1 MGNLD
6 LLHLSVQTSS
16 VDTVGCQTETRMKVK
31 VKCEKRVI
39 ANQIPWCIYIYIYRI
54 KIPRNSS
61 IFATDKLEKLL
72 EANIMKEEIKN

>member
-1 MGNLD
+1 MGKLD

-39 ANQIPWCIYIYIYRI
+39 ANQIPWCIYIYRI
-54 KIPRNSS
+54 KIPHNSS